1 MPGRLDVSPMTARS
15 TAPTSHGW
23 RRWRARALSGLAVAL
38 VFLGIAS
45 APALAANCPDTY
57 DGRGRVA
64 GLEPGGDLRLAD
76 GPVLRLAGLSLAGA
90 SGEPAL
96 RAALE
101 EIALGRDIEF
111 ATAGKDRYGRLV
123 VIVRPAGGAATLQDE
138 LLARGVAAARPEKE
152 VLGCMPA
159 WLDHERPARDAGR
172 GIWAELPLDARDIA
186 AIRAR
191 EGRFTIVAGRVRS
204 VGNGRRVDYLNFGP
218 VWRQDMTGR
227 LEKPVRIAL
236 EARGTTLADLA
247 GRYMAM
253 RGTVLEAGGPA
264 FDIVWTEQ
272 IEWSGA
278 VTGTRQAGE
287 R

>member
-1 MPGRLDVSPMTARS
+1 MTARS
-15 TAPTSHGW
+15 AAPALRARS
-23 RRWRARALSGLAVAL
+23 RWRAHALSGLVGAAVL
-38 VFLGIAS
+38 SVVLS
-45 APALAANCPDTY
+45 APALAANCPGIY

-76 GPVLRLAGLSLAGA
+76 GIVLRLAGLSLAGA

-101 EIALGRDIEF
+101 EIALERDIEF

-123 VIVRPAGGAATLQDE
+123 GIVRLSGHAATLQDE
-138 LLARGVAAARPEKE
+138 LLARGIAAARPEKD

-159 WLDHERPARDAGR
+159 WLDRERPARDAR
-172 GIWAELPLDARDIA
+172 LGIWAELPLDARDIA

-227 LEKPVRIAL
+227 LEKPARIAL
-236 EARGTTLADLA
+236 EARGTTLAELA
-247 GRYMAM
+247 GRHVAM

-264 FDIVWTEQ
+264 FDIVWAEQ

-278 VTGTRQAGE
+278 ATGTRQAGE